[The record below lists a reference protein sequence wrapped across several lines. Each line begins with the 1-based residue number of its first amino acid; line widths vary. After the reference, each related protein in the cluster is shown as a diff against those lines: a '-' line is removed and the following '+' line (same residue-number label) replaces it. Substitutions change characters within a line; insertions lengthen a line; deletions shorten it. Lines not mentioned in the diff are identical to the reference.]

1 MKWWHQQYVIMFCK
15 MSSSGCPSRGFS
27 WKLWWFCGSSVLQGW
42 ADSSEQ
48 RGAAVVWDRPC
59 WRFKSAERATKGRH
73 VQVQPQSAFHLMEMS
88 CSAGTKRGTLHFVIN
103 AANCVST
110 FPARGQLRAVSPC
123 EQASEVHLSLSGGA
137 TVWWTAAGRL
147 TDKQSCSVADSSRVR
162 GGAERRGLH
171 RIVKWTGVIFA
182 GMFTCR
188 LNLQL
193 TS

>member
-1 MKWWHQQYVIMFCK
+1 MTSTVRHNVLQNVVFWPVLR
-15 MSSSGCPSRGFS
+15 PSRVLS

-162 GGAERRGLH
+162 AVLNDNDY
-171 RIVKWTGVIFA
+171 TG
-182 GMFTCR
+182 
-188 LNLQL
+188 
-193 TS
+193 

>member
-42 ADSSEQ
+42 TDSSEQ

-110 FPARGQLRAVSPC
+110 FPARGQLRAVSLCVNRP
-123 EQASEVHLSLSGGA
+123 QKFTSPSLEGRRCDGQQLA
-137 TVWWTAAGRL
+137 GWQINKAAL
-147 TDKQSCSVADSSRVR
+147 
-162 GGAERRGLH
+162 
-171 RIVKWTGVIFA
+171 
-182 GMFTCR
+182 
-188 LNLQL
+188 
-193 TS
+193 

>member
-1 MKWWHQQYVIMFCK
+1 MTSTVRHNVLQNVVFWPVKR
-15 MSSSGCPSRGFS
+15 PSRGFS

-110 FPARGQLRAVSPC
+110 FPARGQLRAVSLCVNRP
-123 EQASEVHLSLSGGA
+123 QKFTSLSLEGRRCDGQQLA
-137 TVWWTAAGRL
+137 GWQINKAAL
-147 TDKQSCSVADSSRVR
+147 
-162 GGAERRGLH
+162 
-171 RIVKWTGVIFA
+171 
-182 GMFTCR
+182 
-188 LNLQL
+188 
-193 TS
+193 